1 MSLVLAEEVCA
12 ARSCCSQSRT
22 ERPRPAASRAMPAPL
37 MPPPMIR
44 RSYVPEYRMT
54 GSYREGA
61 EHKAAKSDSGRRA
74 PARRGR
80 RRDKAEHSRYVEVR
94 LASVRLE
101 RNTRR
106 VLDQVSW
113 TIRPGERWVLA
124 GANGAG
130 KTQLLKLVAGSVWPT
145 PTGREVRQ
153 YRWRGELWR
162 TPHEI
167 QDEIGYVGP
176 ERQDKYTRY
185 GWNHTVA
192 EVVATGIHRTDI
204 PLHSVS
210 DADRRRVGAILRR
223 LRIDVLAD
231 RRFLTLSYGE
241 RRLTLLARAL
251 ASRPRMLLLDELL
264 YGLDEANHE
273 RALRWLESTARSSLP
288 WVLSTHRVEDVP
300 ASASHALVL
309 EHGRVVY
316 RGSIRRA
323 PLTRWLDRPVENRA
337 VAPARTRRRS
347 PCERALLRL
356 TNAHVHLDEHIALK

>member
-1 MSLVLAEEVCA
+1 MSLVLAEEVWE
-12 ARSCCSQSRT
+12 ARSSRSQSST
-22 ERPRPAASRAMPAPL
+22 ERSRPAASRAMPAPL
-37 MPPPMIR
+37 MPPPTIR
-44 RSYVPEYRMT
+44 TSYVPECRM
-54 GSYREGA
+54 GRSYRY
-61 EHKAAKSDSGRRA
+61 SQ
-74 PARRGR
+74 
-80 RRDKAEHSRYVEVR
+80 YVEV
-94 LASVRLE
+94 LLEGVRLE
-101 RNTRR
+101 RNGRR
-106 VLDQVSW
+106 VLEDVRW
-113 TIRPGERWVLA
+113 PLRPGERWVLA

-241 RRLTLLARAL
+241 RRLALLARAL

-264 YGLDEANHE
+264 NGLDEANHE
-273 RALRWLESTARSSLP
+273 RARRWLESTARSSLP

-323 PLTRWLDRPVENRA
+323 PLTRWLDRPARIRA
-337 VAPARTRRRS
+337 EPRRS
-347 PCERALLRL
+347 PCERRPAGRPLVRL
-356 TNAHVHLDEHIALK
+356 